1 MAEVNQRIILLR
13 SKHSGKY
20 SIFFRILYFYLF
32 AGQVKLFCQPFLSRS
47 EIELTK
53 IEKENTKSKIAKI
66 YETWKKDKKK

>member
-1 MAEVNQRIILLR
+1 
-13 SKHSGKY
+13 
-20 SIFFRILYFYLF
+20 LF

-53 IEKENTKSKIAKI
+53 VEKENTKSKIAKI